1 MIFRTKRGWC
11 QVAMVGLVAGLWA
24 GLVAAADPGWEPVA
38 NKLRAAQ
45 LPAAGVEAVVT
56 HARERGI
63 APAQVTPWADDM
75 ARLNQAGVPASLMAE
90 RLVQGLAKGV
100 PVERLGPA
108 LEVLR
113 GNLLWARQAVDARA
127 AKAEVRAKP
136 EQAEQ
141 ALRNLEAALRAGL
154 ARAQLDQVFG
164 KQPLTLEQFAALART
179 AADLRGWGAQPEA
192 VVRALA
198 PAAAAGM
205 GARELDTLERKFA
218 AGVAAGKAAPALLAE
233 FEKGV
238 YDFTT
243 RGVDGR
249 ENYQR
254 DIREEMRQEQ
264 MRDFKGQ
271 SPAGMP
277 EGMRAPSGGMGG
289 GYP

>member
-1 MIFRTKRGWC
+1 M
-11 QVAMVGLVAGLWA
+11 
-24 GLVAAADPGWEPVA
+24 
-38 NKLRAAQ
+38 
-45 LPAAGVEAVVT
+45 
-56 HARERGI
+56 
-63 APAQVTPWADDM
+63 
-75 ARLNQAGVPASLMAE
+75 
-90 RLVQGLAKGV
+90 
-100 PVERLGPA
+100 
-108 LEVLR
+108 
-113 GNLLWARQAVDARA
+113 
-127 AKAEVRAKP
+127 
-136 EQAEQ
+136 
-141 ALRNLEAALRAGL
+141 
-154 ARAQLDQVFG
+154 
-164 KQPLTLEQFAALART
+164 
-179 AADLRGWGAQPEA
+179 
-192 VVRALA
+192 RALA

-205 GARELDTLERKFA
+205 GARDLDILERKFA

-238 YDFTT
+238 HDFRT